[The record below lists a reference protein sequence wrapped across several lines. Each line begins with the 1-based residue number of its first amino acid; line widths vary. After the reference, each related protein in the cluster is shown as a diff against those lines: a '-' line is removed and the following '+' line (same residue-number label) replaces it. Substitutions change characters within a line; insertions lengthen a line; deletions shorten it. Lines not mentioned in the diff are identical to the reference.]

1 MMGQRMDATHAFVLQ
16 TDINNVT
23 GGASASRLRYCH
35 SRLQDLILAG
45 WRAGSFEAMIRLL

>member
-1 MMGQRMDATHAFVLQ
+1 MMGQRMDATHALVLQ

-23 GGASASRLRYCH
+23 GGASVSRLRYCC

>member
-16 TDINNVT
+16 TNINNVT
-23 GGASASRLRYCH
+23 GGASVSGSVTCH
-35 SRLQDLILAG
+35 GRLQDLILAG